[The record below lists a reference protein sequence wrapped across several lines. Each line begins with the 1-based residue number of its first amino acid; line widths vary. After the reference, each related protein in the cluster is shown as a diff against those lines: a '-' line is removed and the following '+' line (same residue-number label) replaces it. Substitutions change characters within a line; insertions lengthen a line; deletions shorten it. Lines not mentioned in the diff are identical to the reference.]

1 MEKIYERLIQA
12 VDLDNLYLHSINSK
26 RYYPDPFQGNV
37 DVDIQTGQRLEYYK
51 DDFFAALA
59 MFYINA
65 HEENNPDNKVFD
77 IEFSYILEYRLQKSN
92 DNHLEGENLEEAI
105 KLFVQRNVPINIWP
119 YARELISQLTTRMGF
134 PQLLI
139 GTYKYI
145 PQSSTS
151 SE

>member
-1 MEKIYERLIQA
+1 MEKIYERLIQM
-12 VDLDNLYLHSINSK
+12 VDLNNLYLHSISSK

-37 DVDIQTGQRLEYYK
+37 DVDIGMSQRLEYYK

-59 MFYINA
+59 IFYIHA
-65 HEENNPDNKVFD
+65 REENNPENKVFD

-92 DNHLEGENLEEAI
+92 DIHLEKEGLEEAI
-105 KLFVQRNVPINIWP
+105 KLFVQRNVPVNIWP
-119 YARELISQLTTRMGF
+119 YARELISQLTMRMGF
-134 PQLLI
+134 PPLLI

-145 PQSSTS
+145 PQSSAS